1 MLHRRPILAVWVVTL
16 LMAGASAAEEGSRF
30 GVKAGVQTLTSPV
43 TGGKTTRTR
52 LELEFST
59 ARLLDG
65 HVDLA
70 LALGGSSLGTLRDAS
85 MTEEDGLFTD
95 ASSIDDLCVLDLRLA
110 AHYYPLGQ
118 DDRGLTPYL
127 GAGLGYFL
135 FIDTWQDTVF
145 AWETDPFA
153 IVTYTITGR
162 TDTVAEGFFTFLMAG
177 LTVSLGEHAE
187 LLAEVAYD
195 FSKQDRGHDLGGPI
209 YLIGGRYRW

>member
-127 GAGLGYFL
+127 AAGLGYFL
-135 FIDTWQDTVF
+135 FIDTWQDIPVGMG
-145 AWETDPFA
+145 DRS
-153 IVTYTITGR
+153 VRHCHLYDHGQNGHRGR
-162 TDTVAEGFFTFLMAG
+162 GVLHVPD
-177 LTVSLGEHAE
+177 
-187 LLAEVAYD
+187 
-195 FSKQDRGHDLGGPI
+195 GGPHRVSWGACRATRGSGI
-209 YLIGGRYRW
+209 RLLQARQGT